1 MKLKN
6 KLSKR
11 EWIFV
16 GIIALLVIALAVGT
30 LLMPKQK
37 AETETKEKSYYDI
50 KCESYAV
57 QNTNLAKEQI
67 VFIGDSITDF
77 YVLDDYYAD
86 LPLAVYNRG
95 ISGDTTEGVLKR
107 LDVSVI
113 DLKPSKVVLMI
124 GTNDVNLKR
133 ENEDI
138 LYTYRQIVNKI
149 RIELPDTELY
159 CMSIIPQG
167 KGLEDYSTVDV
178 DLSTEKI
185 LYLNAEI
192 EKITE
197 EKGAVYI
204 DLFSHIADENNY
216 LIGEYSDDALHLNA
230 AGFEV
235 WTALLKPYLQ

>member
-16 GIIALLVIALAVGT
+16 GIIVLLISALAVCA
-30 LLMPKQK
+30 LFMPKQT
-37 AETETKEKSYYDI
+37 AEGEEKSYYDK
-50 KCESYAV
+50 KCETYFHENGNYA
-57 QNTNLAKEQI
+57 KGQI
-67 VFIGDSITDF
+67 VFIGDSITDL

-86 LPLAVYNRG
+86 ISLAVYNRG
-95 ISGDTTEGVLKR
+95 IGGDTTEGVLNR
-107 LDVSVI
+107 LDVSLI

-124 GTNDVNLKR
+124 GTNDVNAKR

-167 KGLEDYSTVDV
+167 KGLEDYTTVDV

-185 LYLNAEI
+185 LALNDEI
-192 EKITE
+192 EKIAE
-197 EKGAVYI
+197 EQDAVYI
-204 DLFSHIADENNY
+204 DLFSRLADENNH
-216 LIGEYSDDALHLNA
+216 LIGEYTYDFLHLSA
-230 AGFEV
+230 AGYEI
-235 WTALLKPYLQ
+235 WTSLVKPYLR